1 MDLFYKTFFFINFDN
16 EDETNDFTFYL
27 NYSDKL
33 FHSKTIE
40 TYLLNIGVIILTEEN
55 ESKLFEAL
63 FSKEIPEFLINI
75 I

>member
-55 ESKLFEAL
+55 ESNYLKLYFQKKYL
-63 FSKEIPEFLINI
+63 NF
-75 I
+75 